1 MPTADHAR
9 AIANAVLANTSPD
22 TAAPFAALSYGVQQS
37 IAAEAD
43 REGVTPEALY
53 AAQLAALTEHQT
65 AERARIASAQA
76 IAAAVRE
83 ARR

>member
-22 TAAPFAALSYGVQQS
+22 TDTPFAALSYGVQQS

-43 REGVTPEALY
+43 RQGVTPEALY
-53 AAQLAALTEHQT
+53 SVQLAALTKHQT
-65 AERARIASAQA
+65 AERSRIASAQT
-76 IAAAVRE
+76 IAAAIRE